1 MFLTFGDD
9 RLDFV
14 EVCLKRKIV
23 ELLEAQRISCEI
35 TISDRKGAM
44 PVVTTMV
51 NLNQAYVYVVASF
64 QNTSKC
70 KMRMEITMVKL

>member
-35 TISDRKGAM
+35 TISDTEECNACGNNNGKFEISRKF
-44 PVVTTMV
+44 
-51 NLNQAYVYVVASF
+51 YVSI
-64 QNTSKC
+64 NTN
-70 KMRMEITMVKL
+70 V